1 MDEYLRVDA
10 FDTFKNGDLHTIIA
24 NDVTSLTSNLA
35 SKIYVSQQIATSTSD
50 VVRWGEVY
58 TPDQDSVPS
67 V

>member
-1 MDEYLRVDA
+1 MDEYLKVDT

-24 NDVTSLTSNLA
+24 SDVTSLTSNLA
-35 SKIYVSQQIATSTSD
+35 SKIYVNQQIANSTSD

-67 V
+67 M